1 MTIAITG
8 ATGQLGRLAVEALK
22 ARVPADQI
30 VALVRDPAKAADLG
44 VATRVFDYDKAETL
58 VAALKGVDTLVL
70 ISSNAVGASRL
81 AQHQA
86 VIDAAVAAGV
96 GRVLYT
102 SIPRADT
109 SPMLLATD
117 HRNTEAAVRASGLP
131 FTFLRNGWYTENHTA
146 SLGASVAA
154 GALIG
159 SAGDGRFSTAPR
171 QDYAEAIAAA
181 ATQPGHA
188 GKIYELGGDESY
200 SFAELAAEV
209 SRLVGKSLPYNDLPP
224 EAYARIL
231 TGFGIPEGFAGVL
244 ADCDVQARDG
254 ALEVTSGDLA
264 RLIGR
269 PTTPWQKVVAAA
281 LA

>member
-8 ATGQLGRLAVEALK
+8 ATGKLGRLAVEALK
-22 ARVPADQI
+22 ARAPADQI

-44 VATRVFDYDKAETL
+44 VAIRVIDYEKPETL
-58 VAALKGVDTLVL
+58 VPALQGVDALVL

-96 GRVLYT
+96 GRILYT

-109 SPMLLATD
+109 SAMLLAAD
-117 HRNTEAAVRASGLP
+117 HRNTEAAIRASGLP

-159 SAGDGRFSTAPR
+159 SAGNGRFSTAPR

-181 ATQPGHA
+181 ASQPGHA
-188 GKIYELGGDESY
+188 GKVYELGGDESY

-209 SRLVGKSLPYNDLPP
+209 SRLVGKSLPYDDLPP
-224 EAYARIL
+224 EAYAQVL
-231 TGFGIPEGFAGVL
+231 TGFGVPEGFAGVL
-244 ADCDVQARDG
+244 ADCDVQARNG
-254 ALEVTSGDLA
+254 ALEVTSGDLS
-264 RLIGR
+264 RLIER

>member
-1 MTIAITG
+1 
-8 ATGQLGRLAVEALK
+8 
-22 ARVPADQI
+22 
-30 VALVRDPAKAADLG
+30 
-44 VATRVFDYDKAETL
+44 
-58 VAALKGVDTLVL
+58 VL

-244 ADCDVQARDG
+244 ADCDVQARGG

>member
-117 HRNTEAAVRASGLP
+117 HRNTEAAIRASGLP